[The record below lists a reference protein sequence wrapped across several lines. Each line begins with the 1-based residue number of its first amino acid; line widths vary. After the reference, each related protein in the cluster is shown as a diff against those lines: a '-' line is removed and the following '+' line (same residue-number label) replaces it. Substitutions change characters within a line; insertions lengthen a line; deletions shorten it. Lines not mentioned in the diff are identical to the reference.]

1 MRIPAIKGTMDR
13 RILVN
18 YRVEP
23 TTLARALPP
32 PFAPKLING
41 YGIAGICL
49 IRLTG
54 MRPWFA
60 PAWCGT
66 RSENAAHRIAVTWMD
81 NGERREGVYIPRRDT
96 DSRFNALVGGRLF
109 PGVHH
114 RASFEVNETDDR
126 LAVSLNSSDGD
137 VRVQVVGTVARELPA
152 DSVFGTCAQASAF
165 FEHGSLGYSA
175 TATPGRFDGLELACH
190 TWRVDPLHVEHVHS
204 SYLQDEQRF
213 PKGTATF
220 DCALL
225 MRNIALEWRGRP
237 DLCCA
242 AAG

>member
-1 MRIPAIKGTMDR
+1 MRIPVIKGTIDR

-18 YRVEP
+18 YRVAPEA
-23 TTLARALPP
+23 LARVLPA
-32 PFAPKLING
+32 PFEPKLVNG

-54 MRPWFA
+54 IRPWFA
-60 PAWCGT
+60 PAWIGT
-66 RSENAAHRIAVTWMD
+66 RSENAAHRIAVTWAD
-81 NGERREGVYIPRRDT
+81 NGSRREGVFIPRRDT
-96 DSRFNALVGGRLF
+96 DSRLNALVGGTLF

-114 RASFEVNETDDR
+114 RARFDVDETDQR
-126 LAVSLNSSDGD
+126 LSVKLASADGQ
-137 VRVQVVGTVARELPA
+137 VRVEVAGTVARELPA
-152 DSVFGTCAQASAF
+152 TSVFGTCAQASEF
-165 FEHGSLGYSA
+165 FEQGSLGYST
-175 TATPGRFDGLELACH
+175 TATPGRYDGLELACH
-190 TWRVDPLHVEHVHS
+190 AWHVDPLQVQHVYS
-204 SYLQDEQRF
+204 SYMQDQAVF
-213 PKGTATF
+213 PNGTVAF